1 VWGRIRAFPRPVSS
15 VTEDWCAWLPLSKS
29 NFFSS
34 YVRQL
39 DVAYNIFSVALNEAL
54 ELRRTGKNSQSCRS
68 IFAIPPLCSRLA
80 RPVEA
85 LLHTLG
91 EHAKHFGTIPKSV
104 PIDPAN
110 FRGSNEQH
118 TARKSELLSR
128 VLLTDR
134 SLFLHK
140 VDILEE
146 MVFLIRKRVQETAAD
161 LASGASLS
169 PSSDWQCV
177 DDAHFDL
184 NTCLREATVLL
195 KSFLVVLPEDQLSA
209 FQNSVSTCVR
219 DLDAS
224 FTLALPQR
232 RRTTSIERE

>member
-1 VWGRIRAFPRPVSS
+1 VWGRIRGFPRPRLS
-15 VTEDWCAWLPLSKS
+15 VREDWSAWLPLTKS
-29 NFFSS
+29 NFFDS

-54 ELRRTGKNSQSCRS
+54 ELRRIGRNSQSCRS

-80 RPVEA
+80 RPVES
-85 LLHTLG
+85 LLYTLG

-110 FRGSNEQH
+110 FRGSREQY

-128 VLLTDR
+128 VLLTER

-146 MVFLIRKRVQETAAD
+146 MVFHIRQRVQETASD
-161 LASGASLS
+161 LATGVSLS
-169 PSSDWQCV
+169 PSSDWQSV

-195 KSFLVVLPEDQLSA
+195 KSFLVVLPEEQLSA
-209 FQNSVSTCVR
+209 FQNSVSRCVR
-219 DLDAS
+219 ASEAS
-224 FTLALPQR
+224 FTLHLPQR
-232 RRTTSIERE
+232 RRATPIERE